1 MEAQSAMMTS
11 RSDRQQWVRF
21 FERAI
26 QGASGLIEMDAAQ
39 TVDFA
44 TQVADEAM
52 KELEKRFPPESPPPL
67 FEPLLKEQAAKQ
79 AQDDSDS
86 SFRIGR

>member
-1 MEAQSAMMTS
+1 MNH
-11 RSDRQQWVRF
+11 RQQWIRF

-26 QGASGLIEMDAAQ
+26 QGASGLIEMTAPD

-44 TQVADEAM
+44 SQVADEAM
-52 KELEKRFPPESPPPL
+52 KELAKRFPPEPAPPL

-86 SFRIGR
+86 SFKIGR